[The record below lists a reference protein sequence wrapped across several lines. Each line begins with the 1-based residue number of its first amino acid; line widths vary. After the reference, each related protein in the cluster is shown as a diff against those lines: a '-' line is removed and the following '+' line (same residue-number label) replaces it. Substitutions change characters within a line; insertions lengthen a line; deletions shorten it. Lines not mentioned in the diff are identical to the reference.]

1 MTTPAARSEVE
12 AIVAQRR
19 AERDQA
25 ELADVEQ
32 GLLQRTADAAAEHGR
47 AQRRAKLR
55 KDGMHLESERL
66 LAVRTRLDLTRQLAE
81 AIKKEMD
88 ISAAEATTF
97 RDLGQ
102 DVPTS
107 LSVADI
113 KLRISWQ
120 LSADMMPLSGRRFGS
135 IDWRIGPYMKTG
147 DNFVERERAL
157 LASSIETLKQGSN
170 R

>member
-1 MTTPAARSEVE
+1 MTAPAGRAEIE
-12 AIVAQRR
+12 AIIARR
-19 AERDQA
+19 HAEA
-25 ELADVEQ
+25 TATEYADVEQ
-32 GLLQRTADAAAEHGR
+32 ELLHRATDVAEER
-47 AQRRAKLR
+47 KRIARLANLR
-55 KDGMHLESERL
+55 KQGLSLESERL

-107 LSVADI
+107 LSVADV

-120 LSADMMPLSGRRFGS
+120 LSADMMPVSGRRFGS
-135 IDWRIGPYMKTG
+135 IEWRLGPYMKTG